1 MKKLLK
7 IVGMVI
13 FIIFI
18 SIALLPKIDLY
29 YKLEHILKKEKIVIS
44 NEIPADKILFFNLKD
59 AKVYYNGIPICKF
72 LDSNLYISIL
82 HNSLTVKNIVLDK
95 SMNIFLPKKI
105 KKINLT
111 YSIYNPLEIKL
122 SSIGDFGEAKGT
134 FDLKNRKLHIV
145 VTPSANMKKNYANTL
160 NMMKSQNGKYI
171 YDKVL

>member
-1 MKKLLK
+1 LKKLLK